1 MPASDPVLLTLSGA
15 VGWAP
20 LAVALLAAL
29 IAALAVRSH
38 HPGLG
43 SAMLRL
49 LAGVLTFIAVF
60 GYFTVAA
67 RRDDDA
73 ARRALAM
80 RQAALAAQTLAPGS
94 ALACLDDA
102 AGETVGAACEKAVFA
117 TPETTAAAVDLT
129 AARLSLLADMT
140 RFDLSADPGLRAAR
154 AQLRRSIELDRY
166 GLAAHVLADRDGCTA
181 DKCEAFAWVGDP
193 TVLKTNLR
201 GQPYGVY
208 VDRHAAQW
216 KNEKANGTP
225 VASAAPAAGLQPD
238 AGPPRPAGH
247 EAVSSQYDFPSAASI
262 PPISIMNAEPPR
274 ADNPA
279 AATAA
284 QAQSTAAD
292 THLPM
297 PPKRPA
303 VPPAEPR

>member
-15 VGWAP
+15 AGWAP
-20 LAVALLAAL
+20 VAVALLAAL
-29 IAALAVRSH
+29 IAAFAVRSH
-38 HPGLG
+38 HPGFG

-60 GYFTVAA
+60 GYFTIAA

-80 RQAALAAQTLAPGS
+80 RQAALTAQALAPGS

-117 TPETTAAAVDLT
+117 TPETTAAAVGLM
-129 AARLSLLADMT
+129 AARLSLLADMV
-140 RFDLSADPGLRAAR
+140 RVDLSADPGLRAAWV
-154 AQLRRSIELDRY
+154 QLRRSIELDRY

-181 DKCEAFAWVGDP
+181 DKCEAFAWVSDP

-216 KNEKANGTP
+216 KNEKAGGTP
-225 VASAAPAAGLQPD
+225 VASAAPAAAPQAD
-238 AGPPRPAGH
+238 ADASRLAGH
-247 EAVSSQYDFPSAASI
+247 AAVSSQFDFPSAASI
-262 PPISIMNAEPPR
+262 PPVSIMNAEPPR
-274 ADNPA
+274 TDNPA
-279 AATAA
+279 ATA
-284 QAQSTAAD
+284 QAQSAAAD

>member
-15 VGWAP
+15 IGWAP

-29 IAALAVRSH
+29 IAALAMRSH

-43 SAMLRL
+43 SATLRL

-60 GYFTVAA
+60 GYFTIAA

-80 RQAALAAQTLAPGS
+80 RQATLAAQALAPGS

-102 AGETVGAACEKAVFA
+102 AGETVGVACEKAVFA
-117 TPETTAAAVDLT
+117 TPETTAAAVGLT

-140 RFDLSADPGLRAAR
+140 RLDLSADPGLRAAR

-216 KNEKANGTP
+216 KNEQAGGMP
-225 VASAAPAAGLQPD
+225 VASAAPAAAPQAD
-238 AGPPRPAGH
+238 AGRPRPAEH
-247 EAVSSQYDFPSAASI
+247 AVVSSQYDFPSAASI
-262 PPISIMNAEPPR
+262 PPVSIMNAEPPR
-274 ADNPA
+274 TDNS